1 LTVRDAQLI
10 TDEGVLKLK
19 NTEQS
24 VPDSKHLEHFCISP
38 ERFGTCRERVSTSPE
53 RFSTC
58 RERFSTSPER
68 FSTCRE
74 RFSTSPERF
83 STCRE
88 RVKTYLERN
97 TTHFISGRHYPVQ
110 KITYY
115 VLFSANFYLAYI

>member
-24 VPDSKHLEHFCISP
+24 VPNAKHLEHFCISP
-38 ERFGTCRERVSTSPE
+38 ERFDTCCERVSTSPE
-53 RFSTC
+53 RFDTC
-58 RERFSTSPER
+58 
-68 FSTCRE
+68 C
-74 RFSTSPERF
+74 
-83 STCRE
+83 E
-88 RVKTYLERN
+88 RVKTYIERN